1 MKRKMLI
8 IANPGELDAE
18 NYCEGVNQDVT
29 RYHRFFTSIQ
39 GGAWKPDEIK
49 TLIRPEPRE
58 VDLALSELK
67 SADYSMV
74 IFCGHGYSRKNGTT
88 MVELYKDCD
97 YDSNNFK
104 QGAARHTVILDCCRV
119 VYEPVSESVSNHYEL
134 RASADIISP
143 LCNTRETCLMM
154 LSSGVHP
161 VLPFYMLAARG
172 KPPGI
177 TRRPAVSTVMR
188 SALRHFN

>member
-1 MKRKMLI
+1 
-8 IANPGELDAE
+8 
-18 NYCEGVNQDVT
+18 
-29 RYHRFFTSIQ
+29 
-39 GGAWKPDEIK
+39 
-49 TLIRPEPRE
+49 
-58 VDLALSELK
+58 
-67 SADYSMV
+67 
-74 IFCGHGYSRKNGTT
+74 

-104 QGAARHTVILDCCRV
+104 QGAERHTVILDCCRV
-119 VYEPVSESVSNHYEL
+119 VYEPVSESVLNLMSSGRL
-134 RASADIISP
+134 LIIPP

-154 LSSGVHP
+154 LSGGVHP
-161 VLPFYMLAARG
+161 VLSFYMLAARG